1 MSRAEVNRWPFV
13 VGFIV
18 VAALLLYLLHPILL
32 PFALGA
38 LIAYLGDPLVDRLEA
53 RGYGRTMGVVLVF
66 LLFTL
71 LSILILSVGLPLLI
85 NQLDAAIRR
94 LPSLYDWLSSAA
106 IPWLHE
112 QLSLSNIQLPQVDW
126 EAELAAKWQSLGKMT
141 ADTVAGLTRSGLS
154 LITAVFNLTLVPV
167 VAFYLM
173 RDWDIM
179 VEAILDLVPKAWQ
192 ENISLMVS
200 EADDVLG
207 AFIRGQMLVM
217 LAQAVIYSAGLW
229 LVGLNFAVILGTVA
243 GLASIIPYAGA
254 VIGIGASLG
263 VAWFQFGGELTSLLW
278 VAAVFGFGQTVE
290 SLLLTPVLIGDR
302 IGLHPVAVIFALMAG
317 GQLAGFTGV
326 LLALPVAAVLF
337 VFFRHAIGY
346 YRRSETYQGD

>member
-1 MSRAEVNRWPFV
+1 M
-13 VGFIV
+13 
-18 VAALLLYLLHPILL
+18 
-32 PFALGA
+32 
-38 LIAYLGDPLVDRLEA
+38 
-53 RGYGRTMGVVLVF
+53 
-66 LLFTL
+66 
-71 LSILILSVGLPLLI
+71 
-85 NQLDAAIRR
+85 DAAIRR
-94 LPSLYDWLSSAA
+94 LPALYDWLSSAA

-254 VIGIGASLG
+254 VIGIGASLA